1 MAFCGYC
8 GSQMPDDLKFCT
20 NCGKPL
26 VVTGNQTVEP
36 DLEHEVEQKSSQ
48 SDFADLEQ
56 DPYNNWNN
64 QVNVS
69 ANTNPN
75 GSTDVY
81 QAIKNNTAMSVKNK
95 KNEFILPLV
104 LTLIF
109 IGIAVAAV
117 LVIIKP
123 FDKSDADND
132 FAVADYE
139 DVTAET
145 VEEPVIDPVNETEEV
160 QEVQA
165 EEGEDT
171 DEESSSQFA
180 PTKPDSVETST
191 GTLKDTDESYLNN
204 EYYEVVEEGTYINS
218 IGYTQIIHK
227 ILAKKDAH
235 IDSTMLVYDSD
246 GAVIGKSSSDIDI
259 VEGEYNYFVYSFD
272 GDDPDAKFQFSM
284 NGRSATLD
292 EKDAVEMVTYNV
304 SGNKLFVTLKQTKDS
319 VGGFAKF
326 KLLLYKGDS
335 IVDHMECYV
344 SVYAENLNGK
354 GTTDVASFSIYGI
367 EFDRIEY
374 FYEP

>member
-1 MAFCGYC
+1 M
-8 GSQMPDDLKFCT
+8 
-20 NCGKPL
+20 
-26 VVTGNQTVEP
+26 
-36 DLEHEVEQKSSQ
+36 
-48 SDFADLEQ
+48 
-56 DPYNNWNN
+56 
-64 QVNVS
+64 NVS

-145 VEEPVIDPVNETEEV
+145 VAEPVIDPVNATEEV

-180 PTKPDSVETST
+180 PIVSKSPRRMP
-191 GTLKDTDESYLNN
+191 G
-204 EYYEVVEEGTYINS
+204 
-218 IGYTQIIHK
+218 II
-227 ILAKKDAH
+227 
-235 IDSTMLVYDSD
+235 
-246 GAVIGKSSSDIDI
+246 
-259 VEGEYNYFVYSFD
+259 
-272 GDDPDAKFQFSM
+272 
-284 NGRSATLD
+284 
-292 EKDAVEMVTYNV
+292 
-304 SGNKLFVTLKQTKDS
+304 LFLS
-319 VGGFAKF
+319 
-326 KLLLYKGDS
+326 
-335 IVDHMECYV
+335 
-344 SVYAENLNGK
+344 
-354 GTTDVASFSIYGI
+354 
-367 EFDRIEY
+367 
-374 FYEP
+374 